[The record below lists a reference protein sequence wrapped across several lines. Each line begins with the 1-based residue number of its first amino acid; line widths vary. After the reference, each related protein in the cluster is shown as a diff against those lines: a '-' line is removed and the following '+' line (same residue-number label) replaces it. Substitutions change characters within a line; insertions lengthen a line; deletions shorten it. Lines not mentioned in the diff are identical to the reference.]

1 MFNPFRF
8 WQMGKDK
15 PLIQD
20 QTEIDRLYRRNRIS
34 IMLAITL
41 GYGFGYTCRLALSV
55 VKKPLIDSGIFSAND
70 LGMIGSAFFYTYAF
84 GRLTN
89 GFLADHANVK
99 RFFPLGLLISALI
112 NLVMGGTSYIWIW
125 VILWGFNGWF
135 QGFGS
140 PSSVVAMSHWFS
152 NRERGRYYGIWSTA
166 HSLGEGLTFI
176 GTAALVSA
184 FGWRSGFIGPG
195 IFCICVAIGLYLML
209 QDRPRTLGLPTIADW
224 KNDHGS
230 DLINDRDK
238 QVSTTR
244 MQFLILKMP
253 AMWVLGL
260 ACATM
265 SATRYAINSWGILYL
280 QEAKGYSLVEAG
292 SILGLNTIAGIAGCA
307 AYGFIS
313 DKLFHARRPPVTL
326 IYGLLEVFALF
337 IIFFAPSG
345 NLVLLMIAF
354 VLYGFSLAGIL
365 AALGGLFAI
374 DIASKKASGAAM
386 GFIGVFSYLGAAIQD
401 RVSGLLIEQGTT
413 LVEGVRH
420 YDFDK
425 PIIFWVGTSVLS
437 LILASTLWRVK
448 VTD

>member
-1 MFNPFRF
+1 MINPFRF
-8 WQMGKDK
+8 WRTGKDK

-20 QTEIDRLYRRNRIS
+20 QTEIDRLYKRNRIS

-55 VKKPLIDSGIFSAND
+55 VKKPLIDDGIFSAND

-99 RFFPLGLLISALI
+99 RFFPLGLLVSALI
-112 NLVMGGTSYIWIW
+112 NIVMGGTSYIWVW
-125 VILWGFNGWF
+125 VVLWGFNGWF

-140 PSSVVAMSHWFS
+140 PASVVAMSHWFS
-152 NRERGRYYGIWSTA
+152 NRERGRFYGIWSTA

-184 FGWRSGFIGPG
+184 LGWRSGFISPG
-195 IFCICVAIGLYLML
+195 FFCICVAIGLFLML
-209 QDRPRTLGLPTIADW
+209 QDRPRTLGLPNIADW

-230 DLINDRDK
+230 DLINDRGK

-326 IYGLLEVFALF
+326 IYGLFEVFALF
-337 IIFFAPSG
+337 IIFYAPSG
-345 NLVLLMIAF
+345 NPILLTIAF

-401 RVSGLLIEQGTT
+401 RVSGFLIEQGTT
-413 LVEGVRH
+413 IVEGVRH
-420 YDFDK
+420 YDFNK

-448 VTD
+448 VAQ